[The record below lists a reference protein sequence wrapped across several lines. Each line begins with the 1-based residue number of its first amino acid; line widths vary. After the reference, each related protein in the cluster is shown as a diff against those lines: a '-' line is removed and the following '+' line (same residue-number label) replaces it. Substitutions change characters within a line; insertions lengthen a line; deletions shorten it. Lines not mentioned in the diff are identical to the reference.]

1 MTARVPGMRQVRM
14 GAPTP
19 RALADLGL
27 LRRDDELVE
36 TLRLRATW
44 SSGDRVTR
52 LFHALLAE
60 VDAGPAVRRAVS
72 DRA

>member
-1 MTARVPGMRQVRM
+1 MNAGIPGMRQVRV
-14 GAPTP
+14 GTPTP

-36 TLRLRATW
+36 TLRLRNGRPQ
-44 SSGDRVTR
+44 GDRLAR

-60 VDAGPAVRRAVS
+60 VDAVPGGRRAVT
-72 DRA
+72 DRC